1 MKSPVSSGRERAYLR
16 NLRPT
21 LLRICARFVP
31 HLWLKQNSQRL
42 RGLRGCISSEFFLL
56 TYPNIDLILHTIFGG
71 IWGTCGR
78 VDVWSYRR
86 MGDGANG
93 RMGELPT
100 SGRRGDGANGRVE
113 LATHGRWGEWA

>member
-1 MKSPVSSGRERAYLR
+1 
-16 NLRPT
+16 
-21 LLRICARFVP
+21 
-31 HLWLKQNSQRL
+31 
-42 RGLRGCISSEFFLL
+42 
-56 TYPNIDLILHTIFGG
+56 
-71 IWGTCGR
+71 
-78 VDVWSYRR
+78 